1 MYPHRK
7 LLIVG
12 INELLSRDLI
22 TLETKESDIEKQN
35 DKGHIFVEIAGHPS
49 VILWEDI
56 GFDEF
61 RVSVWWKYNHDKHPQ
76 ANLAG
81 NARENFRTSEPLAK
95 RSQYRNFVGVTVSGW
110 LERRTGKYL
119 MGKGRRGLTGLYT
132 RKDDKLELE
141 KLPIPKPNGYLPEG
155 KFIM

>member
-7 LLIVG
+7 LLILG
-12 INELLSRDLI
+12 TNILLERKLI
-22 TLETKESDIEKQN
+22 SLKADEDDYGTENQ
-35 DKGHIFVEIAGHPS
+35 KGHIFVDIENNLS
-49 VILWEDI
+49 VVLWENI
-56 GFDEF
+56 GFSEL
-61 RVSVWWKYNHDKHPQ
+61 RISVWWKYNHDKHPQ
-76 ANLAG
+76 ANLSG

-95 RSQYRNFVGVTVSGW
+95 RSKYRDFVGVTVSGW